1 MSNMDDWITLGVQTA
16 ATQWWLET
24 RRHHGVELGHRVDE
38 LIKQGVKA
46 ANGCIEL
53 GSPDCPARL
62 QWRKRRLRV
71 YELVAWSEA
80 NEVPTLG
87 QVVRHLCNNRA
98 CINPEHL
105 AIGTQAQNL
114 FDERQAKSK
123 RHKWSH
129 P

>member
-16 ATQWWLET
+16 TTQWWLET
-24 RRHHGVELGHRVDE
+24 RKQHEVELGHRVYE

-46 ANGCIEL
+46 VNGCIEL

-129 P
+129 S